1 MIPKEKPEQII
12 RLRRAIKH
20 SWYPDKILK
29 QKLLLNL
36 LEMEVILSQAPTHQT
51 HQTHQTHSIKKARFC
66 SICKCS
72 GHNKR
77 TCSSENG
84 ITLSNEKCASN
95 KVALDNEQYIVDK
108 FNEDIDYQKHICSII
123 GIDDYMNAIAEKPRK
138 KNGYL
143 IKNTENWTSYKE
155 GTKEKGA
162 SSKSDMCIK
171 SGGVSYFISIKS
183 GKGRLT
189 SADCYETSAIFNSV
203 YENKYK
209 GDLKLKHIID
219 EITNGMKLLGK
230 KTPIHNK
237 RTIKGIKEEIK
248 NNPELIDEDILWVK
262 MLEETEKPCNEKW
275 GILKTNYIEYVKD
288 VLYECASGE
297 YKFGDNDGRAD
308 WLLVTEESHT
318 TKIDKLFKIDKR
330 TEELDSYL
338 LKCSKSP
345 NAFKAKTGGT
355 GKSMW
360 IRFL

>member
-1 MIPKEKPEQII
+1 MVSRAKNPEQIH

-29 QKLLLNL
+29 QTLLLTK
-36 LEMEVILSQAPTHQT
+36 LEMEVSLSQEPAHPIHVMNG
-51 HQTHQTHSIKKARFC
+51 IKKEKTC
-66 SICKCS
+66 SICKCP

-77 TCSSENG
+77 TCSGNG
-84 ITLSNEKCASN
+84 ITLSNGQCVSN
-95 KVALDNEQYIVDK
+95 KTALDNEQHIVDK
-108 FNEDIDYQKHICSII
+108 FNEDADYRKHIYSII

-138 KNGYL
+138 TNGYV

-171 SGGVSYFISIKS
+171 SDGVLYFISIKS

-248 NNPELIDEDILWVK
+248 NNPDFIDEDILWVK
-262 MLEETEKPCNEKW
+262 MLEETEKSCNEKW

-297 YKFGDNDGRAD
+297 YKFGDSDGRAD
-308 WLLVTEESHT
+308 WLLVTEDSHT